1 MAPSGSGRLTADP
14 HTPTPGSTDN
24 RATDSGSTDYGA
36 TDSIEPA
43 DSAGDGP
50 VGDELAGA
58 GLDGDPQD
66 GSSPAGGAND
76 LSWRPP
82 PPAAETGLN
91 WRQRLGRWWAEFSL
105 QTKLLAVATL
115 VVSLMMTGI
124 TFFALNSIQTD
135 ARLSD
140 TRFARDLGLLLSANV
155 TPLVAEGN
163 DRELAAVAE
172 RFWRTT
178 RSLRYIFFADPEG
191 VIYLGIPISGTSSSS
206 ELLLSRR
213 LELPAELKRRPQNPL
228 VRQHLTPDGEVTDVF
243 LSLVSEGRDLGVL
256 ALGINPNETTL
267 ASAALTR
274 EVTVAVFISIWVLV
288 ILGAVFNA
296 LTITRP
302 VKELLLGVRAIAGG
316 DFAARIGLPMGG
328 ELGELLD
335 GFNLMASQLQSYD
348 EANIEE
354 LTAAQVK
361 QQSLIATMA
370 DGAVLLDAEGQIVL
384 VNPTARRL
392 FRWEGRN
399 LEGRELTGE
408 LPERLAIELQVPLET
423 LLSGAKDSSDVRCS
437 FGDPARTLRIVLQ
450 SVRDASGESLKGIA
464 VTIQDLTR
472 EVELNAAQ
480 SRFISNVSHEL
491 RTPLFNIK
499 SYVETLH
506 DLGDQLTE
514 QEKKEFLAIA
524 NDETDR
530 LTRLVNDVLD
540 LSRLESERVWT
551 FEPMELRPAIEQTLR
566 TYKLN
571 ADEKG
576 VSLDLEVDAQLPLV
590 RGNWDLLLQ
599 VFDNLLGNALKFTA
613 PGGRVELR
621 AYPWPD
627 TCSLDP
633 GAPKAH
639 DDQRPSCALT
649 SPLPRLRVEVSDSGS
664 GISMEDQERVFER
677 FYRVENAVHTE
688 AGTGLGLSI
697 VCGILEKHGSRI
709 QIASELGVGTTFW
722 FDLPLEQAD
731 GDELRLDAERRSQP
745 MGGVVLV

>member
-1 MAPSGSGRLTADP
+1 MTTDPSAADP
-14 HTPTPGSTDN
+14 SAEEFRLAETP
-24 RATDSGSTDYGA
+24 AA
-36 TDSIEPA
+36 AEPA
-43 DSAGDGP
+43 P
-50 VGDELAGA
+50 
-58 GLDGDPQD
+58 
-66 GSSPAGGAND
+66 
-76 LSWRPP
+76 SWRPP
-82 PPAAETGLN
+82 PAPVGKAPG
-91 WRQRLGRWWAEFSL
+91 WRERLALWWAEFSL

-115 VVSLMMTGI
+115 VVSLVMTGI
-124 TFFALNSIQTD
+124 TFFALNGIQMD
-135 ARLSD
+135 ARMSD

-172 RFWRTT
+172 RFWRST
-178 RSLRYIFFADPEG
+178 RSLRYIFFADPDG
-191 VIYLGIPISGTSSSS
+191 VIYLGIPISGTSGSS

-213 LELPAELKRRPQNPL
+213 LELPPDLKRRPQSPL
-228 VRQHLTPDGEVTDVF
+228 VRQHLTPDGQVTDVF
-243 LSLVSEGRDLGVL
+243 VPLVSEGRDLGVL
-256 ALGINPNETTL
+256 ALGINPNEAKL

-296 LTITRP
+296 LTIIRP
-302 VKELLLGVRAIAGG
+302 VKELLRGVRAIAGG

-328 ELGELLD
+328 ELGELLN
-335 GFNLMASQLQSYD
+335 GFNVMASRLQSYD

-370 DGAVLLDAEGQIVL
+370 DGAVLLDEVGNIVL

-399 LEGRELTGE
+399 LEGRELSGE
-408 LPERLAIELQVPLET
+408 LPEVLAIELHGPLDA
-423 LLSGAKDSSDVRCS
+423 LLVGAREGSDVRCS
-437 FGDPARTLRIVLQ
+437 FGDPPRTLRIVLQ

-464 VTIQDLTR
+464 MTIQDLTR

-551 FEPMELRPAIEQTLR
+551 LEPLELRPAIEQTLR
-566 TYKLN
+566 TYRLN
-571 ADEKG
+571 ADDKG
-576 VSLDLEVDAQLPLV
+576 VSLDLEVDPHLPRV

-599 VFDNLLGNALKFTA
+599 VFDNLVGNALKFTA
-613 PGGRVELR
+613 PGGRVLLR

-627 TCSLDP
+627 ACHLDP
-633 GAPKAH
+633 STAPSESSPH
-639 DDQRPSCALT
+639 CELT
-649 SPLPRLRVEVSDSGS
+649 SPLPRLRVEVADTGS
-664 GISMEDQERVFER
+664 GISQEDQDRIFER

-697 VCGILEKHGSRI
+697 VRGILEKHGTRI
-709 QIASELGVGTTFW
+709 QIASEPQVGTTFW

-731 GDELRLDAERRSQP
+731 VDELQVDAERRVQMLSLP
-745 MGGVVLV
+745 G

>member
-1 MAPSGSGRLTADP
+1 MSSASPGIDLT
-14 HTPTPGSTDN
+14 
-24 RATDSGSTDYGA
+24 
-36 TDSIEPA
+36 
-43 DSAGDGP
+43 
-50 VGDELAGA
+50 
-58 GLDGDPQD
+58 
-66 GSSPAGGAND
+66 
-76 LSWRPP
+76 W
-82 PPAAETGLN
+82 
-91 WRQRLGRWWAEFSL
+91 WQRLARWWAEFSL
-105 QTKLLAVATL
+105 QTKLLAAATL

-124 TFFALNSIQTD
+124 TFFALSGIQAD
-135 ARLSD
+135 VRMSD

-172 RFWRTT
+172 RFWKSS

-191 VIYLGIPISGTSSSS
+191 IIYLGIPISGTSGSS

-213 LELPAELKRRPQNPL
+213 LEVPADLARRPQSPL
-228 VRQHLTPDGEVTDVF
+228 IRQHLSPDGQVTDVF
-243 LSLVSEGRDLGVL
+243 VPLVSGDRYLGVL
-256 ALGINPNETTL
+256 ALGINPNEAAL
-267 ASAALTR
+267 ASAALSR

-302 VKELLLGVRAIAGG
+302 VKELLRGVRSIAGG
-316 DFAARIGLPMGG
+316 DFEARIALPVGG
-328 ELGELLD
+328 ELGELLE
-335 GFNLMASQLQSYD
+335 GFNDMASQLEAYN

-370 DGAVLLDAEGQIVL
+370 DGALLLDAEGRIVL

-399 LEGRELTGE
+399 LEGGELSDE
-408 LPERLAIELQVPLET
+408 LPELLAVELQPPLEN
-423 LLSGAKDSSDVRCS
+423 LLSGERDSSDVRCS
-437 FGDPARTLRIVLQ
+437 FGEPPRTLRIVLQ
-450 SVRDASGESLKGIA
+450 SVRDASGETLKGIA
-464 VTIQDLTR
+464 VTVQDLTR

-506 DLGDQLTE
+506 DLGDQLSE
-514 QEKKEFLAIA
+514 EEKQEFLAIA
-524 NDETDR
+524 NAETDR

-540 LSRLESERVWT
+540 LSRLESGRAWSM
-551 FEPMELRPAIEQTLR
+551 EPLELRPAMEQTLR
-566 TYKLN
+566 NYRLN
-571 ADEKG
+571 ADDKG
-576 VSLDLEVDAQLPLV
+576 VQLELAVDENLPRV

-599 VFDNLLGNALKFTA
+599 VFDNLVGNGLKFTA
-613 PGGRVELR
+613 RGGRLALR

-627 TCSLDP
+627 SCQLDPSTAPSSDNPSCSLT
-633 GAPKAH
+633 A
-639 DDQRPSCALT
+639 
-649 SPLPRLRVEVSDSGS
+649 PLPRLRVEIADTGS
-664 GISMEDQERVFER
+664 GISREDQERIFER

-688 AGTGLGLSI
+688 VGTGLGLSI
-697 VCGILEKHGSRI
+697 VRGILDKHGTTIRM
-709 QIASELGVGTTFW
+709 ASEPGVGTTFW

-731 GDELRLDAERRSQP
+731 GEELALEAERRSSDRASSLI
-745 MGGVVLV
+745 GSSLG